1 MQHPKFAS
9 IIDSMQRGESHL
21 ALKTIESLINKKKAK
36 TKMTEQEYKIILILK
51 ALCLTK
57 VYDFGEADFLFSDYL
72 KTEGA
77 NLISDKN
84 ILRWSDFLSAALNDY
99 QNLKKS
105 LCESMGKNTAASEEM
120 LIEIMNICLK
130 SYDFGEVSSYSL
142 RLYKY
147 TNNSKYLFLYIMAQ
161 FFLISGL
168 DQHELSEDK
177 IKKLDLASM
186 FSDKLL
192 KELNLSKEHEK
203 QLSPLGKQLIKL
215 ILKISFQQKKIDRF
229 REFLINY
236 PHAYEI
242 YDLERIQN
250 SYLLF
255 NKTRKSEDKLFLVK
269 LNYERFRK
277 DLDIDNFIAQFK
289 IYKDY
294 IDFLLDGE
302 KEINDYDGEIANLP
316 IFGDIDSTL
325 VDNDSYLIKHFDKNM
340 EELYLKSVQ
349 SKNHKNYR
357 YLYQLILTTR
367 IVILLKMNKKI
378 KISSFKERFLSLIK
392 EYIEG
397 FSNSL
402 TFTEEILF
410 FLKELTEKELISE
423 SLDAIRIKYQ
433 NETDLTNKMIQDLS
447 LLKLTFFYDKTNF
460 GTKEEIDAFA
470 KVFFDSY
477 IKAVSI
483 NNKNVEKGERN
494 IFDDYAVLYVDIYL
508 VNILYFYFYFSELHI
523 IKMSLRKNFPI

>member
-21 ALKTIESLINKKKAK
+21 ALKTIESLTNKKKAK
-36 TKMTEQEYKIILILK
+36 TKMTEQEYKILSILK

-57 VYDFGEADFLFSDYL
+57 VYDFGEANFLFSDYL

-99 QNLKKS
+99 EHLKKS
-105 LCESMGKNTAASEEM
+105 LCESMGKTTTASEET
-120 LIEIMNICLK
+120 LIEIMNVCFK
-130 SYDFGEVSSYSL
+130 AYDFSEVSSYSL

-161 FFLISGL
+161 FYLISGL
-168 DQHELSEDK
+168 EQHELTDDK
-177 IKKLDLASM
+177 IKKLDLSSM

-192 KELNLSKEHEK
+192 KELNISKEKENEI
-203 QLSPLGKQLIKL
+203 SSLGKQLIKL
-215 ILKISFQQKKIDRF
+215 ILKISFQQKKLDRF
-229 REFLINY
+229 REFLITY

-255 NKTRKSEDKLFLVK
+255 NKAKKSEDKLFLVK

-302 KEINDYDGEIANLP
+302 KEISNYEGEIIINQ
-316 IFGDIDSTL
+316 IFCDVDLGL
-325 VDNDSYLIKHFDKNM
+325 VDNDSYLIKHFDKHM
-340 EELYLKSVQ
+340 EEFHLKSFQ
-349 SKNHKNYR
+349 NKAHKNYR

-367 IVILLKMNKKI
+367 IVILLKLNRKF
-378 KISSFKERFLSLIK
+378 KISTFKEKFITLIK

-397 FSNSL
+397 FSNSF
-402 TFTEEILF
+402 TFTDEILF
-410 FLKELTEKELISE
+410 FLKELTDKELINE
-423 SLDAIRIKYQ
+423 SLDLIRIKYQ
-433 NETDLTNKMIQDLS
+433 NETNPTNKMIQDLS

-460 GTKEEIDAFA
+460 GSKEEIDAFA
-470 KVFFDSY
+470 KVIFDSY
-477 IKAVSI
+477 LKAVAA
-483 NNKNVEKGERN
+483 NNKNLEKGERN
-494 IFDDYAVLYVDIYL
+494 IFDDYAILYVDIYL
-508 VNILYFYFYFSELHI
+508 VNTVLLFFVKIFFFLF
-523 IKMSLRKNFPI
+523 